1 MAVDVRLPTV
11 LRPHTDGTPI
21 VSADGSTVGEVFAD
35 LVARFPGLSGQ
46 LVDANGALH
55 KFVNVYVDDED
66 VRYLEQLETKVTD
79 GAEISIL
86 PAVAG
91 G

>member
-11 LRPHTDGTPI
+11 LRAHTDGAPV
-21 VSADGSTVGEVFAD
+21 VSAEGATVGEVFGD

-46 LVDANGALH
+46 LVDDAGSIH

-66 VRYLEQLETKVTD
+66 VRYLDQLETKLSD